1 MNCSDVQVV
10 LPEITDRSENVELE
24 AHLKSCVECSDLI
37 SELELIATEARSLA
51 ETDEPAERVWVRI
64 AAELRSE
71 GIIRD
76 NVSSVRSVPSPIKT
90 KRWNAWWL
98 LPVAA
103 ALLAAGSYVI
113 KPRPTTPVANLNPPS
128 AATPVDQAKVQAKL
142 PAQADNVTP
151 SVRSATPGASTEI
164 ATVRDE
170 TANRAPMQT
179 VGTSDQDLFNG
190 VSPDMRSAFENQ
202 LRAVNGYI
210 HDADAYLKQNPEDED
225 ARQHLM
231 DAYEQR
237 EMLYHMA
244 LDHVQ

>member
-1 MNCSDVQVV
+1 MNCSDVQDV
-10 LPEITDRSENVELE
+10 LPEINDRSENFELE
-24 AHLKSCVECSDLI
+24 AHLKSCVECSDLM

-64 AAELRSE
+64 AAELRAE

-76 NVSSVRSVPSPIKT
+76 NVSSVRSVPSAIKT
-90 KRWNAWWL
+90 RRWNVWWL
-98 LPVAA
+98 LPIAA

-113 KPRPTTPVANLNPPS
+113 KPRPTAPLAASNPPS
-128 AATPVDQAKVQAKL
+128 AATAVDQAKAQAKV
-142 PAQADNVTP
+142 PAQANNVTP
-151 SVRSATPGASTEI
+151 SLRSATPGASTEI
-164 ATVRDE
+164 ALGQD
-170 TANRAPMQT
+170 ANRAPMQT
-179 VGTSDQDLFNG
+179 VGTSDQVLLNG

-210 HDADAYLKQNPEDED
+210 RDADDYLKQNPEDED